1 MLYYVLAGFV
11 FGGLIPYM
19 ARRFAKF
26 MPATPAYALCQ
37 LFRPG
42 QGAKKQNEQYKKLA
56 KTYYWRSFV
65 AALFTACLTYAYYW
79 RFGAENFGWC
89 VFYLWTLLLLA
100 EIDWRM
106 FLLPD
111 ILTVPLLIGGFVCA
125 AWGHGW
131 VIGAESALGAVVGYL
146 LPVLVSLLLVWKNK
160 DAFGG
165 GDIKFLAA
173 IGAWVGFE
181 PLIYVLATAS
191 ILMLVYSLL
200 RRQKAVAFGPALSLA
215 AIIVA
220 FLFF

>member
-1 MLYYVLAGFV
+1 M
-11 FGGLIPYM
+11 
-19 ARRFAKF
+19 
-26 MPATPAYALCQ
+26 
-37 LFRPG
+37 
-42 QGAKKQNEQYKKLA
+42 
-56 KTYYWRSFV
+56 
-65 AALFTACLTYAYYW
+65 
-79 RFGAENFGWC
+79 
-89 VFYLWTLLLLA
+89 
-100 EIDWRM
+100 
-106 FLLPD
+106 PD

-131 VIGAESALGAVVGYL
+131 VICAESALGAAVGYL

-181 PLIYVLATAS
+181 PLIYVLAAAS